1 MAKKE
6 GKCIFSQIPPPP
18 GIPNYDP
25 RGAKYGNFGV
35 KLPIFRGEGSICEVS
50 KSIWPKL
57 GGEWPKKRENAF
69 SAKLPPPLEFQIM
82 TPGAKYGDF
91 GVKLP
96 IFEGEKSIYEV
107 SKAIETKL
115 RHFIMGGPKMAVFRI
130 FFRFLAITPRR
141 HTNTNI
147 FFDGYVH
154 NPSLGL

>member
-1 MAKKE
+1 MAILGSNYPFSGVRDPSVRFPRASDPKWVENGRKR
-6 GKCIFSQIPPPP
+6 GKI
-18 GIPNYDP
+18 
-25 RGAKYGNFGV
+25 
-35 KLPIFRGEGSICEVS
+35 
-50 KSIWPKL
+50 
-57 GGEWPKKRENAF
+57 AF
-69 SAKLPPPLEFQIM
+69 SAKSPPPLEFQIM

-130 FFRFLAITPRR
+130 FFRFLAITPRTC
-141 HTNTNI
+141 TNPII
-147 FFDGYVH
+147 FFDRYVH

>member
-1 MAKKE
+1 MAK
-6 GKCIFSQIPPPP
+6 SPPP

-25 RGAKYGNFGV
+25 MGAKYGNFGV
-35 KLPIFRGEGSICEVS
+35 KLPIFWGEGSICEVS
-50 KSIWPKL
+50 KSIWPKV
-57 GGEWPKKRENAF
+57 GGEWPKKRENCIFGQIA
-69 SAKLPPPLEFQIM
+69 PPLEFQIM

-107 SKAIETKL
+107 SKAIGTKL

-130 FFRFLAITPRR
+130 FFRFLALTPRTR
-141 HTNTNI
+141 TNPII
-147 FFDGYVH
+147 FFDRYVH

>member
-1 MAKKE
+1 
-6 GKCIFSQIPPPP
+6 
-18 GIPNYDP
+18 
-25 RGAKYGNFGV
+25 
-35 KLPIFRGEGSICEVS
+35 
-50 KSIWPKL
+50 
-57 GGEWPKKRENAF
+57 
-69 SAKLPPPLEFQIM
+69 M

-91 GVKLP
+91 RVKLP

-141 HTNTNI
+141 RTNTNI